1 MRPSNRNINQIRPV
15 SIKTDIIKN
24 AEGSCN
30 IKCGNTEIICTA
42 TIDENVPHFIRKT
55 GLGWVTAEYGML
67 PRSTNSRMKR
77 ESSRGKQGGR
87 TLEIQR
93 LIGRSLRT
101 CVDRLLLG
109 ERQIIIDCDVMQA
122 DGGTRCAAIT
132 GGWIALK
139 LASDHL
145 VKNQIIDENPN
156 IPSEASIA
164 IKNIQSNSFLVN
176 FVSSNMNISVS
187 EKYKILQIDNHQNRA
202 IECLRYMNVEFQ
214 KLSLKNDIQ
223 DI

>member
-1 MRPSNRNINQIRPV
+1 MRPSKRNFNQIRSV
-15 SIKTDIIKN
+15 SIKTNVIKN
-24 AEGSCN
+24 AEGSCI

-42 TIDENVPHFIRKT
+42 TIEESVPHFMRKT

-109 ERQIIIDCDVMQA
+109 ERQIIIDCDVIQA
-122 DGGTRCAAIT
+122 DGGINLDTIKRVYET
-132 GGWIALK
+132 GIDVSIIGSALYG
-139 LASDHL
+139 ADDISQRY
-145 VKNQIIDENPN
+145 NE
-156 IPSEASIA
+156 
-164 IKNIQSNSFLVN
+164 FL
-176 FVSSNMNISVS
+176 SV
-187 EKYKILQIDNHQNRA
+187 
-202 IECLRYMNVEFQ
+202 
-214 KLSLKNDIQ
+214 
-223 DI
+223 

>member
-1 MRPSNRNINQIRPV
+1 MRPSKRNFNQIRSV
-15 SIKTDIIKN
+15 SIKTNVIKN
-24 AEGSCN
+24 AEGSCI

-42 TIDENVPHFIRKT
+42 TIEESVPHFMRKT

-109 ERQIIIDCDVMQA
+109 ERQIIIDCDVIQA

-132 GGWIALK
+132 GGWVALK
-139 LASDHL
+139 LATIYL
-145 VKNQIIDENPN
+145 MKNQIIFFG
-156 IPSEASIA
+156 SE
-164 IKNIQSNSFLVN
+164 SNGFSKKL
-176 FVSSNMNISVS
+176 SS
-187 EKYKILQIDNHQNRA
+187 QIDHKITIQ
-202 IECLRYMNVEFQ
+202 RYNENVESLNLATSVGII
-214 KLSLKNDIQ
+214 LSVLKSQ
-223 DI
+223 STGK

>member
-1 MRPSNRNINQIRPV
+1 MERFLLIGGTGHLGYAIVNEINNLREKRLFI
-15 SIKTDIIKN
+15 SDIIKN

-101 CVDRLLLG
+101 CVDP
-109 ERQIIIDCDVMQA
+109 VSY
-122 DGGTRCAAIT
+122 T
-132 GGWIALK
+132 
-139 LASDHL
+139 HL
-145 VKNQIIDENPN
+145 TLPT
-156 IPSEASIA
+156 
-164 IKNIQSNSFLVN
+164 
-176 FVSSNMNISVS
+176 
-187 EKYKILQIDNHQNRA
+187 NR
-202 IECLRYMNVEFQ
+202 EV
-214 KLSLKNDIQ
+214 
-223 DI
+223 

>member
-1 MRPSNRNINQIRPV
+1 MRPSKRNINQIRSV
-15 SIKTDIIKN
+15 SIKTNIIKN

-42 TIDENVPHFIRKT
+42 TIDENVPHFMRKT

-109 ERQIIIDCDVMQA
+109 ERQRRGKTNFINRISKF
-122 DGGTRCAAIT
+122 IT
-132 GGWIALK
+132 FRPTIFWYCCPPATNT
-139 LASDHL
+139 L
-145 VKNQIIDENPN
+145 V
-156 IPSEASIA
+156 
-164 IKNIQSNSFLVN
+164 SNK
-176 FVSSNMNISVS
+176 SS
-187 EKYKILQIDNHQNRA
+187 
-202 IECLRYMNVEFQ
+202 CLRNFTH
-214 KLSLKNDIQ
+214 KIRSGG
-223 DI
+223 